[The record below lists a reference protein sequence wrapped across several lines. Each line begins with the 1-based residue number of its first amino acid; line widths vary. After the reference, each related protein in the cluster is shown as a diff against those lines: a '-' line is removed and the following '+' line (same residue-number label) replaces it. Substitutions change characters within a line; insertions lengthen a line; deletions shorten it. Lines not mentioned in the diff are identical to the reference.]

1 MNVSEELQ
9 RLLFTTLK
17 ADAGVAAITSRVYDH
32 VPRANGQV
40 TAEFPHISFGPQDAT
55 DAGGDCIDGQEITI
69 QLDCWS
75 RAVGSLECKNMV
87 DAVRRALHE
96 RELEL
101 TDNALAEI
109 RVFLT
114 RVFRDPDG
122 LTTHGVVQVTA
133 SVEIPE

>member
-17 ADAGVAAITSRVYDH
+17 ADAGVSAITSRVYDNI
-32 VPRANGQV
+32 P
-40 TAEFPHISFGPQDAT
+40 TAPVFPYISFGPQDAT
-55 DAGGDCIDGQEITI
+55 DAGADCIDGQEITI

-75 RAVGSLECKNMV
+75 RAVGFLECKNMV
-87 DAVRRALHE
+87 DAVRKALHE
-96 RELEL
+96 QELTL

-133 SVEIPE
+133 SCEIPE